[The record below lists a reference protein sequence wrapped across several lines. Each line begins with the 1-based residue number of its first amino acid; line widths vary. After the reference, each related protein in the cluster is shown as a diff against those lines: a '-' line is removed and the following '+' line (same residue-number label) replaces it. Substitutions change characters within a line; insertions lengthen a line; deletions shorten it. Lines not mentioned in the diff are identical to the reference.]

1 MNVNTPSREELT
13 FQKNIFGLIFLL
25 YSVTYIANHATA
37 IFLLKGLPKEI
48 LHYSGEVILILCAVG
63 YEVFGMMSKKGGTR
77 KLDLFHRIPILFW
90 IGCGAV
96 FLNAVLLIVSVLTG
110 RCEK

>member
-1 MNVNTPSREELT
+1 MSTSTPEELT
-13 FQKNIFGLIFLL
+13 LQKNIFGLIFLL

-37 IFLLKGLPKEI
+37 IFSLKGVPKEI
-48 LHYSGEVILILCAVG
+48 MHYSGEVVLILCAVG
-63 YEVFGMMSKKGGTR
+63 YEAFGMMSRGREGNR
-77 KLDLFHRIPILFW
+77 WLGFVHRIPILFW
-90 IGCGAV
+90 IGCSAV